1 MKSIIYIAFIVFTTI
16 GVYAQDNGE
25 TEMAESS
32 KALATKISQEL
43 NFDDNETLYLYRA
56 IYSIEKTRHRAEEQL
71 SDNPEQL
78 SATNQK
84 IKKTFHKMLAA
95 KFSESE
101 IASIKQLVGKAE

>member
-1 MKSIIYIAFIVFTTI
+1 MKSIIYIAFIALTSI

-32 KALATKISQEL
+32 KALASKISQEL
-43 NFDDNETLYLYRA
+43 NFDDSETLYLYRA
-56 IYSIEKTRHRAEEQL
+56 IYSTEKTRLRAKEQL

-78 SATNQK
+78 SATNEK
-84 IKKTFHKMLAA
+84 IEKAFHKMLTA

-101 IASIKQLVGKAE
+101 IASIKQLVGKAQ